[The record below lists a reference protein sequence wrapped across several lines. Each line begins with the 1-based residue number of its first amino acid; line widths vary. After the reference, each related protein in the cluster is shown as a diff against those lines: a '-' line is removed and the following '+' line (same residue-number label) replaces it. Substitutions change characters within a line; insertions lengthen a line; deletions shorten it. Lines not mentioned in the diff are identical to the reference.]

1 MYNSSMLNR
10 FAAGIDYLAIGHVTR
25 DLDPGSASGST
36 WGGTSAYA
44 ALTAQR
50 LGLRSGIL
58 TAFDSEAELGP
69 LAGIPIA
76 GIGSEYSTTFNN
88 RMTARGREQQVTHR
102 APQIHPYMVP
112 EIWRSSGLVH
122 FGPVLDEI
130 DLALFRLFP
139 DAFVGVT
146 PQGWLRE
153 VDAGGMVNRA
163 DWPEAVFVLDHANAA
178 VLSEK
183 DVAGDENQIRSFAE
197 ACRILVVTAGP
208 AGCRVFVDGYP
219 TEVRAQPAS
228 ETDSTGAGDIFAA
241 AFFTRLYRNDDP
253 VDAARFAGRLAGAS
267 VGRRALEAVPTEAE
281 VYEAAAG
288 RETTNTP
295 DFPR

>member
-1 MYNSSMLNR
+1 MLNR

-25 DLDPGSASGST
+25 DLDPGTAGGST

-50 LGLRSGIL
+50 LGLRSAIL
-58 TAFDSEAELGP
+58 TTFDSEAELGP

-88 RMTARGREQQVTHR
+88 RATDRGREQKVTHR
-102 APQIHPYMVP
+102 APRIHPYMLP
-112 EIWRSSGLVH
+112 EIWRSSNLVH

-153 VDAGGMVNRA
+153 VDAGGTVTRA
-163 DWPEAVFVLDHANAA
+163 DWPEAVFVLDHADAA
-178 VLSEK
+178 VLSEG
-183 DVAGDENQIRSFAE
+183 DVAGDEDQIRSFAE
-197 ACRILVVTAGP
+197 ACRILVVTAGA
-208 AGCRVFVDGYP
+208 AGCRVFVDGFP
-219 TEVRAQPAS
+219 TEVRAQPAR

-241 AFFTRLYRNDDP
+241 AFFTRLYRKDDP

-267 VGRRALEAVPTEAE
+267 VGRRALEAVPTDAE
-281 VYEAAAG
+281 VYEAATG
-288 RETTNTP
+288 RETTDTP